1 MGKKGTNNKNWW
13 GRLIKFM
20 RANTNLTVIIIAALL
35 LELTSAIMYYESH
48 DILQRVV
55 ERLMERENNALY
67 LCIRN
72 KLAEVEVTMDNIA
85 WVATDDL
92 ASPDSLTRLTYQMAE
107 HNTAILGCCIC
118 CTPDYFP
125 QRGRWFEPYSIRKD
139 DGSIET
145 MQLGSASHDYTKLE
159 FFTKPIATG
168 TSHWSEPYMDRD
180 GAKAVV
186 TSYSAPIRDD
196 DGKIVGVVAADIS
209 MGWLKEEVNQSKAY
223 KSHERREG
231 LRRIERRAWR

>member
-1 MGKKGTNNKNWW
+1 MQKKDTNNKNWW

-92 ASPDSLTRLTYQMAE
+92 ASPD
-107 HNTAILGCCIC
+107 
-118 CTPDYFP
+118 
-125 QRGRWFEPYSIRKD
+125 
-139 DGSIET
+139 
-145 MQLGSASHDYTKLE
+145 
-159 FFTKPIATG
+159 
-168 TSHWSEPYMDRD
+168 
-180 GAKAVV
+180 
-186 TSYSAPIRDD
+186 
-196 DGKIVGVVAADIS
+196 
-209 MGWLKEEVNQSKAY
+209 
-223 KSHERREG
+223 
-231 LRRIERRAWR
+231 